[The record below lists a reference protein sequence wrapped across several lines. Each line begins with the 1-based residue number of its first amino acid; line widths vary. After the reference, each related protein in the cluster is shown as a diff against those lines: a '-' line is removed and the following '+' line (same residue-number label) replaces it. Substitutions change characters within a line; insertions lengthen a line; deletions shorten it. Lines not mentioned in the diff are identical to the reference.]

1 MAMPNPQRGEVWM
14 VDFGIAAKVRPAV
27 VLSIEYKDDD
37 RAIIGVVPH
46 TTKLRGSQFEL
57 TVPVQ
62 HAEGSDLPPLL
73 RTHTVLGLDA
83 GADAPRVAIYSAALT
98 GGA

>member
-1 MAMPNPQRGEVWM
+1 MALIR
-14 VDFGIAAKVRPAV
+14 DIARVCKSKNAGP
-27 VLSIEYKDDD
+27 
-37 RAIIGVVPH
+37 
-46 TTKLRGSQFEL
+46 FEL

-62 HAEGSDLPPLL
+62 RVEGGELPPLL

-83 GADAPRVAIYSAALT
+83 GADAPRVAIRNAALVG